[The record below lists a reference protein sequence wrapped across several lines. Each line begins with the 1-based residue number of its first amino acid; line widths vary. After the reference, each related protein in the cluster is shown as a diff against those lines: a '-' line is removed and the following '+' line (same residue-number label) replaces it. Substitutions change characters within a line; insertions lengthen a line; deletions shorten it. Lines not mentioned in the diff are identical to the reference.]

1 MSASLLRKGL
11 ELLEATGASPSQPK
25 KAAFSSGPTKQLL
38 KKARKKKKWPGPG
51 RNKATVKGKVVKSA
65 LEEYRKRQAV
75 DHFEEN
81 MQYMMSSHFVTDNT
95 VTKKILDQNRGRKAK
110 DRSQEEAKKK
120 PSNTVFTEEDF
131 QRFEREYFEGAGGV

>member
-11 ELLEATGASPSQPK
+11 ELLEATGASSSQPK
-25 KAAFSSGPTKQLL
+25 KVASSARPTKQLL
-38 KKARKKKKWPGPG
+38 KRLRKKKKRLGPG

-65 LEEYRKRQAV
+65 LEEYRKHQAV

-81 MQYMMSSHFVTDNT
+81 MRYMMSNHFVTDNT

-120 PSNTVFTEEDF
+120 PSDTVFTEEDF
-131 QRFEREYFEGAGGV
+131 QRFEREYFEGAGRV